1 MKILFVCLGNICR
14 SPLAEGIMRN
24 KLLRSNVGI
33 IVDSAGTGG
42 WHSGEHP
49 DKRAIA
55 IAKKYGVDISK
66 QTARKF
72 SVNDF
77 EKFDFIYVMDQQNKN
92 DVLKLAP
99 DTLAEAKVDLLLNV
113 LHPDSNSQVP
123 DPWFGGDD
131 GFVNVYDL
139 LDKACEKLI
148 VKLIP
153 QIKENR

>member
-24 KLLRSNVGI
+24 KLLHSNIHV
-33 IVDSAGTGG
+33 IVESAGTGG

-49 DKRAIA
+49 DKRAIG
-55 IAKKYGVDISK
+55 IANKRGVDISK

-72 SVNDF
+72 SVKDF
-77 EKFDFIYVMDQQNKN
+77 KLFDFIYVMDHQNKS

-99 DTLAEAKVDLLLNV
+99 HKLAEAKVDLLLNV
-113 LHPDSNSQVP
+113 LHPLSNSQVP
-123 DPWFGGDD
+123 DPWFGGEE
-131 GFVNVYDL
+131 GFVTVYHL
-139 LDKACEKLI
+139 LDKACEKLL

-153 QIKENR
+153 QVK